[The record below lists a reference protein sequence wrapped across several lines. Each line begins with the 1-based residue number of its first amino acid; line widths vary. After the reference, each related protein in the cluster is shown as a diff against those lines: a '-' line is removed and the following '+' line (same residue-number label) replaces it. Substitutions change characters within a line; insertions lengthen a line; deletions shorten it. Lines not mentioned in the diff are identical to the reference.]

1 MQQVMAWCTA
11 GSIPTE
17 CSATD
22 PVRHLLLVALLLAPG
37 CSGQPSPCRDGGR
50 SCAAAQAPAGLRGV
64 RKGYRILRS
73 HWLEKTN
80 RESGVP
86 DIGIQAEWTPLV
98 ERR

>member
-1 MQQVMAWCTA
+1 MV
-11 GSIPTE
+11 
-17 CSATD
+17 
-22 PVRHLLLVALLLAPG
+22 LLLVSG

-50 SCAAAQAPAGLRGV
+50 SCAAAQAPAGLRSV

-80 RESGVP
+80 KESGVR
-86 DIGIQAEWTPLV
+86 DIGIKAEWAPLV